1 MIYYKQIA
9 VLIKLIE
16 DGIDINIIPKELIEE
31 MILTSKKYEYALSIG
46 DKVSAK
52 MYKTRLDDMIETAI
66 KIQNDLL
73 YEKECIFDEK
83 EDIHHNRLLIILVI
97 LILILLCAFV
107 IIASMKF

>member
-1 MIYYKQIA
+1 MIYYRQNE
-9 VLIKLIE
+9 VLRKLIG
-16 DGIDINIIPKELIEE
+16 DDIDINIIPKELREE
-31 MILTSKKYEYALSIG
+31 MVLTSKKYEYALSIG

-52 MYKTRLDDMIETAI
+52 MYKTTLDDMIETVI

-83 EDIHHNRLLIILVI
+83 EDTHHNRLLIILAI
-97 LILILLCAFV
+97 LILILLCVFV